1 MGNQLKA
8 GQAFPALR
16 ARTIHDRELAIPDPG
31 RWVHLQFRRFAG
43 CPVCNLH
50 LQAFVHRHGEIAGA
64 GVEEVMVFHS
74 ADAELLP
81 YQGKFPFAVIG
92 DPLKELY
99 KRYGVET
106 SLAAILNPA
115 AWGAALKG
123 NLRGPRRRSF
133 DGDLDQGTTN
143 RPTPVATIN
152 LGGAPNTIR
161 FRSQSN

>member
-50 LQAFVHRHGEIAGA
+50 LQAFHYGDELSNLNVRSGSRTRKCGRFVRIACMSA
-64 GVEEVMVFHS
+64 VSHS
-74 ADAELLP
+74 A
-81 YQGKFPFAVIG
+81 
-92 DPLKELY
+92 
-99 KRYGVET
+99 
-106 SLAAILNPA
+106 
-115 AWGAALKG
+115 
-123 NLRGPRRRSF
+123 NLRGPRRPSF
-133 DGDLDQGTTN
+133 DGDLHQGTTN

-161 FRSQSN
+161 FRSFPDGAVKIGNFADVEKDAAGHADNAAFAR